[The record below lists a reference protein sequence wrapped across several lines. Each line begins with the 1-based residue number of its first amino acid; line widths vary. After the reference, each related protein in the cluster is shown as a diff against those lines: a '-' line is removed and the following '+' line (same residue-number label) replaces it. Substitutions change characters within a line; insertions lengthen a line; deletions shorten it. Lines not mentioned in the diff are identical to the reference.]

1 MELDVANAAL
11 ELSVRFPADASD
23 EATAIFLKTHCELTN
38 NINEHKQ
45 KINEH
50 KQKVSEALIK
60 VVDNALNSFNSTN
73 NGCYGAASFMRRTI
87 KNQDTPWVNLVGSS
101 NGTVRMVRYDVT
113 ESYFNQR
120 HPDELFAIVYSDL
133 HNVARGNEY
142 LAGVRNRLRD
152 IYKASGSTA
161 ISDIEAFIAV
171 YLTHD
176 ARYNPSVRAAL
187 VQRENRN
194 YQYVIWQ

>member
-60 VVDNALNSFNSTN
+60 VVDNALDSFNSTN

-113 ESYFNQR
+113 EAYFNHL
-120 HPDELFAIVYSDL
+120 HPGEPFAIVYSDM
-133 HNVARGNEY
+133 HSVARGNEY
-142 LAGVRNRLRD
+142 LAGVRAHLRD

-161 ISDIEAFIAV
+161 INDIEAFIAV